1 MSLNATLFAQMV
13 VFAILI
19 WFTVKYVWP
28 MLQGAMQ
35 ERETR
40 IADGLAAA
48 ERGKNDLALA
58 EKRSAELVREGKDK
72 AQELITQAQRRA
84 NGIVE
89 QAKETAREEAE
100 KIVELARTQV
110 EQERNEA
117 REALRRDVAALAVA
131 GATRILQREVDAS
144 AHHDALEKLAAEL

>member
-1 MSLNATLFAQMV
+1 MSLNATLLAQMV

-19 WFTVKYVWP
+19 WFSVKFVWP

-72 AQELITQAQRRA
+72 AQELINQAQRRA

-89 QAKETAREEAE
+89 QAKETAREEAD
-100 KIVELARTQV
+100 KIVELARSQI
-110 EQERNEA
+110 EQERNEV
-117 REALRRDVAALAVA
+117 REDLRRQVAALAVA

-144 AHHDALEKLAAEL
+144 VHREALEKLAAEL